1 MNLLKKRQIL
11 SLSALALLGFSL
23 WKGPKLFHATQTART
38 LSDCPRDLMD
48 TAEGNL
54 RPVKVVVEPWEG
66 RHKTYGVFVLP
77 ADQRV
82 PSHVAIEVPGKQTYC
97 GRVVKINPHWVGL
110 EERSDQQVVV
120 GLLRTR
126 TALWLVGSGKRGDLL
141 DRENWR
147 LSQGS

>member
-1 MNLLKKRQIL
+1 MNILKNRQIL

-23 WKGPKLFHATQTART
+23 WKGPQIVYATQTVRT
-38 LSDCPRDLMD
+38 LSDCPSDLMG

-54 RPVKVVVEPWEG
+54 RPIKVVAEPWEG

-77 ADQRV
+77 AGKPV

-97 GRVVKINPHWVGL
+97 GRVVKINPNWVGL
-110 EERSDQQVVV
+110 EERADQQVVV